1 MPTSAST
8 VQQWAAVAFPQHHWD
23 VATSHHGAFHD
34 VLVIDG
40 GVVLRVVIGDDAVR
54 RAHREVA
61 TLRTV
66 EDLRLGVA
74 VPRVLSDVVAV
85 ADRVGYLITAAPGAP
100 HAPSD
105 WSQLSGAISQLL
117 TSLAAA
123 PSDLSLPPP
132 RQWCGGDR
140 FPHMVEQH
148 LADSLGCH
156 LPAALDVVRKLL
168 ELPPPRRRVLVHGDF
183 GAHNILWRQGGPA
196 ALIDWDHVC
205 VGDPAIDIA
214 PLIGGHGASAVSQV
228 VVAEDLERAMVHRAT
243 LSLQVAAA
251 AALAGQT
258 ALRDHAVQNFA
269 QRLAAGTLHDP
280 GGAGP
285 DRT

>member
-1 MPTSAST
+1 MTTSAST
-8 VQQWAAVAFPQHHWD
+8 VQQWAAVTFPDHRWD
-23 VATSHHGAFHD
+23 GATSHHGAFHD

-66 EDLRLGVA
+66 EDIRLAVA
-74 VPRVLSDVVAV
+74 VPRVLSDAVVA
-85 ADRVGYLITAAPGAP
+85 AGRVGYLITAAPGAP
-100 HAPSD
+100 HPPSD
-105 WSQLSGAISQLL
+105 WSDLSGAISRLL

-123 PSDLSLPPP
+123 PTNLSLPPP
-132 RQWCGGDR
+132 RQWCGGDLL
-140 FPHMVEQH
+140 PHVVEQH

-156 LPAALDVVRKLL
+156 LPAALDLVRTLL
-168 ELPPPRRRVLVHGDF
+168 EQPPPRRPVLVHGDF

-196 ALIDWDHVC
+196 ALIDWDHAC

-214 PLIGGHGASAVSQV
+214 PLIGGHGSSAVSQV
-228 VVAEDLERAMVHRAT
+228 VAAEDLERSMIHRAT
-243 LSLQVAAA
+243 LPLQVAAA

-258 ALRDHAVQNFA
+258 ALRDHAVQNFT
-269 QRLAAGTLHDP
+269 QRLVAGTLHDP
-280 GGAGP
+280 GGARP